1 VSERS
6 RLLEAVLDVLQTG
19 FRMAPWPTEPGL
31 RAVGH
36 PGELSPVIVT
46 CNYDLTVRRVVRAL
60 DGVDAWLV
68 VAPSQGI
75 NVWCAASGGHFGTHQ
90 VVTALKTSGVAERV
104 RHRRAILPQL
114 AATGVR
120 AREVSRRCGWRTH
133 FGPVYAEDLP
143 RYLAGGNEKTE
154 DMRRVRFGMRRCCI
168 RPSRCR
174 SRPSPCCS
182 RWPSSPATTGSPARA
197 AGSSPLARRSY
208 RSSWRPALVPA
219 RRGSRRQH
227 SPPSSSRWS

>member
-1 VSERS
+1 MSARS
-6 RLLEAVLDVLQTG
+6 RLVEGVLDVLQTAL
-19 FRMAPWPTEPGL
+19 RMVPWPTEPGL
-31 RAVGH
+31 RAVGN

-46 CNYDLTVRRVVRAL
+46 CNYDLTVRRVARAL

-75 NVWCAASGGHFGTHQ
+75 NVWCAASGGHLGTHQ

-143 RYLAGGNEKTE
+143 RYLPARQAGGVP
-154 DMRRVRFGMRRCCI
+154 DPDPLSVGALQ
-168 RPSRCR
+168 R
-174 SRPSPCCS
+174 SLDQQGKQVDRTHDDVEGHGTCS
-182 RWPSSPATTGSPARA
+182 
-197 AGSSPLARRSY
+197 SY
-208 RSSWRPALVPA
+208 RRRPPL
-219 RRGSRRQH
+219 R
-227 SPPSSSRWS
+227 PPEERDRWLL